1 MSSPSRRM
9 KPIGSSSGTLVV
21 LDDSRC
27 GLPWLRERGLI
38 SDNLR
43 VAARKSRAL
52 HTEHGT

>member
-1 MSSPSRRM
+1 M